1 MSDDKHASPTP
12 VVTPTP
18 TPTPRARE
26 LDDPAEGAHPIP
38 WVILILFVGLV
49 LWGVT
54 YFVLYGGTDFNVQ
67 GDQRDLV
74 ALDVK
79 PASAGVA
86 NAANGAN
93 GAEGAQLFLANC
105 AACHQATGLGLPG
118 VFPPL
123 VGSSWVKDN
132 AAWPVNIILHG
143 LVGEIEVAGKKYN
156 NVMPAFKQ
164 LSDDDIAA
172 IVTYIRQQ
180 FADNASA
187 VDAARVKEIRSA
199 TANRTEPWQGG
210 AKLLSIKN

>member
-1 MSDDKHASPTP
+1 MSDDKHVPAA
-12 VVTPTP
+12 

-86 NAANGAN
+86 SAANGAQ
-93 GAEGAQLFLANC
+93 GAQLFLANC

-132 AAWPVNIILHG
+132 VAWPVNIILHG

-164 LSDDDIAA
+164 LSDDEIAA

-210 AKLLSIKN
+210 AELLSIKN